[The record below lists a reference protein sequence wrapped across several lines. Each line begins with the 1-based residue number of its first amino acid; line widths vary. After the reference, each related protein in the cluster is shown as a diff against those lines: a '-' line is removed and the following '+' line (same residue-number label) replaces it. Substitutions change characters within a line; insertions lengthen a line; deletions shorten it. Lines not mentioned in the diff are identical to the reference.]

1 MIGRCGGE
9 GSACGQLC
17 PTSMSATKDGVRGR
31 GWGLPGLGFPSG
43 HALPQP
49 LGVRGQVVDQLP
61 ADLVGGLDGV
71 RILQDAAEQRVC
83 SQSKM

>member
-1 MIGRCGGE
+1 MASSVLLQCQLQRVDIGGW
-9 GSACGQLC
+9 GSGA
-17 PTSMSATKDGVRGR
+17 RGR

-71 RILQDAAEQRVC
+71 RILQDAAEQRV
-83 SQSKM
+83 SPQSKM

>member
-1 MIGRCGGE
+1 
-9 GSACGQLC
+9 
-17 PTSMSATKDGVRGR
+17 MSATKDGVRGR
-31 GWGLPGLGFPSG
+31 GRGLPGLGFPSG